1 MANPNPRQIENR
13 ENAVALFGGGPL
25 FPYYFAALGQLKN
38 RVGAQVVTQS
48 NAMLETALTQAE
60 TAEQTK
66 ITAEEAAAGA
76 PLAANVKTERIAEAR
91 KVARQVFYGSD
102 YFKNILP
109 SYKNELAC
117 AIMGATFVT
126 ERRALEEARDKAD
139 KAATDTF
146 SSPDALR
153 ANPFMLEASQLWRRF
168 LYGADTTNSAEH
180 LAALRNNTTEGNA
193 KNVQW
198 FIGQL
203 RALKATLP
211 ENSSIRD
218 LTPNQFAAQFA
229 KTQITN
235 PALYELLRDGVIRD
249 RLRIALGVPSAT
261 AATATTPATY
271 GLTADNLL
279 EKVSAHVTTAARSEE
294 LIRNFSDATTLA
306 TLFPE
311 GTANAV
317 EKREA
322 FKNNLRSELNTAS
335 PKWSLYQLLSNNPLD
350 AAKPDLGTIK
360 NAFAEQIGVANP
372 DELTPDNLFE
382 KLLNHLGESGSPQ
395 ELERAQKLLTNKQIL
410 EAFFP
415 KTVKDFQAK
424 RDAFKEKISG
434 ELNTLLEA
442 RRIPLV
448 NNTYIADS
456 YVTPIATAENKIKDA
471 AEQYTEPYKVLRDAF
486 IASGT
491 PTDAVRATR
500 TTQVTEVET
509 AIARNQNYQIETNAY
524 LDQIGEQLK
533 TWASSAPVGFA
544 PTDPAISNTNYA
556 INVFRTAS
564 AGVNFN
570 ELSDTARQAK
580 IFSAIQQLSTK
591 GNALTT
597 LLNAAPAKQVVADA
611 LGVNADTLTAANLPE
626 KLVEATA
633 AQIEQITDGLRPPA
647 LSAADIAN
655 LTRHI
660 TSLRTVPRP
669 PALSGE
675 QANLANYYATQ
686 IPQRPNV
693 TKALLNA
700 PDRQQL
706 IQTVQADNQSF
717 EQNFQYSNLDV
728 RAQAEIRASAVYAE
742 MLEKQITASDKALA
756 ADPDAADPDNE
767 TLQKNKQQLVTQKNY
782 VDNFRNNVGLYRT
795 SLERADAGLPLIEPA
810 RTPSFGERIWMRL
823 KPSIFNTDSYR
834 RSATILTADQTSPA
848 YTSAD
853 GFKQTIG
860 RTVIDSKND
869 VVEERIRVTD
879 LQGKP
884 VGERLNFVSD
894 PKAFLSAKKEKKQ
907 EDVNGVPTMVEQPS
921 EMENSAVKC
930 LSHGFNNGGM
940 LTYDPAEK
948 KFQLPPPG
956 LNFDKEYYDIKLKR
970 IDDPWVRLLMPIF
983 AKITA
988 VEALAFNTAALAAVI
1003 PFRAL
1008 ASGVSALFDG
1018 DPISIMP
1025 NTKPLLESFRNRSM
1039 SPKEKATNEL
1049 QQALVNLWF
1058 QEKLTEPTT
1067 VTEKDPKTGKDVQ
1080 VPISGLLSKSH
1091 CISADVKKA
1100 KKEITSDGE
1109 GKKVYDAMNAPG
1121 GLLNSL
1127 DAEFNQRLQALEAKQ
1142 DPTKV
1147 NANKAD
1153 NCAQVMADMLK
1164 NRGGSLPPTV
1174 IQNYVNLLEDQL
1186 NRPNSAA
1193 NTSSTVT
1200 VQPGRTRPSI

>member
-25 FPYYFAALGQLKN
+25 FPYYFAALEVLKRKVSDPN
-38 RVGAQVVTQS
+38 I
-48 NAMLETALTQAE
+48 QAE
-60 TAEQTK
+60 AQNILRNEITTARADTERKITEEERTGPRVTDAVRADRIAKAEAKAEQDFN
-66 ITAEEAAAGA
+66 
-76 PLAANVKTERIAEAR
+76 AN
-91 KVARQVFYGSD
+91 
-102 YFKNILP
+102 YFQRVLP
-109 SYKNELAC
+109 TYKNELAC

-146 SSPDALR
+146 SDEASLT

-168 LYGADTTNSAEH
+168 LYGADTTNNAEH

-203 RALKATLP
+203 RDLNATLP
-211 ENSSIRD
+211 ANSSIRD

-235 PALYELLRDGVIRD
+235 PALYTLVRNADTRNRLRD
-249 RLRIALGVPSAT
+249 ALGVPPAT

-279 EKVSAHVTTAARSEE
+279 EKISAHLTTAARAEE
-294 LIRNFSDATTLA
+294 LIGNFSDATILA

-322 FKNNLRSELNTAS
+322 FKNNLTLELNTAS
-335 PKWSLYQLLSNNPLD
+335 PKWSLYTLLKNPQV
-350 AAKPDLGTIK
+350 K
-360 NAFAEQIGVANP
+360 NIIADQIGVANA
-372 DELTPDNLFE
+372 DELTADNLFE
-382 KLLNHLGESGSPQ
+382 KILNHLGESGSP
-395 ELERAQKLLTNKQIL
+395 LEIEKAKELLTNDEVL
-410 EAFFP
+410 ETLYPNTIANY
-415 KTVKDFQAK
+415 QAK
-424 RDAFKEKISG
+424 RDAFKAKIGG
-434 ELNTLLEA
+434 ELNILLEA

-456 YVTPIATAENKIKDA
+456 YVTPIATAANKIKDA
-471 AEQYTEPYKVLRDAF
+471 AGQYIEPYKALREAA
-486 IASGT
+486 ITANPGSG
-491 PTDAVRATR
+491 
-500 TTQVTEVET
+500 VTITNTENL
-509 AIARNQNYQIETNAY
+509 IDGNQNYQPVINPY
-524 LDQIGEQLK
+524 LADIGETLK
-533 TWASSAPVGFA
+533 AWAIEQGFA
-544 PTDPAISNTNYA
+544 PADAAYITNASSTAQQIATANTGYA
-556 INVFRTAS
+556 IAVFKAAS
-564 AGVNFN
+564 NGVNFN
-570 ELSDTARQAK
+570 ELNEDAIRVRL
-580 IFSAIQQLSTK
+580 FSAIQQLSTK
-591 GNALTT
+591 SNVLSHLLATT
-597 LLNAAPAKQVVADA
+597 PVSIKQVVADA
-611 LGVNADTLTAANLPE
+611 LSVNADTLTSTILSE
-626 KLVEATA
+626 KLFKANPATLAAIDDAISSLVPPDTLDEIRNHINTLQNTRRIPLSEA
-633 AQIEQITDGLRPPA
+633 
-647 LSAADIAN
+647 
-655 LTRHI
+655 
-660 TSLRTVPRP
+660 
-669 PALSGE
+669 
-675 QANLANYYATQ
+675 QAKLVNYYAQ

-742 MLEKQITASDKALA
+742 MLEKQITASDKAL
-756 ADPDAADPDNE
+756 AADPDNE

-834 RSATILTADQTSPA
+834 RSAYALTVDQSSAA
-848 YTSAD
+848 YTNSE
-853 GFKQTIG
+853 GFRQTVG
-860 RTVIDSKND
+860 RTVINTKAD

-894 PKAFLSAKKEKKQ
+894 TKAFLSPKKQRKQ
-907 EDVNGVPTMVEQPS
+907 EDVNGVPTMVEKPS
-921 EMENSAVKC
+921 EMEESAVKC
-930 LSHGFNNGGM
+930 LSHAFNNGGL

-948 KFQLPPPG
+948 KFQLQPPG
-956 LNFDKEYYDIKLKR
+956 LNFDKRYYDTTLKK
-970 IDDPWVRLLMPIF
+970 IDDPTVRLLIRVF
-983 AKITA
+983 SAITA
-988 VEALAFNTAALAAVI
+988 VEALAFNATALAISI

-1008 ASGVSALFDG
+1008 ASGVSALFG
-1018 DPISIMP
+1018 GNPIDIMP
-1025 NTKPLLESFRNRSM
+1025 NTRPLLESFRNRVSTQ
-1039 SPKEKATNEL
+1039 KESSTNEL

-1067 VTEKDPKTGKDVQ
+1067 VTQRDPQTGKDVQ
-1080 VPISGLLSKSH
+1080 VPIPGLLSQSH
-1091 CISADVKKA
+1091 CVSADVKKA
-1100 KKEITSDGE
+1100 KQEIISDGE
-1109 GKKVYDAMNAPG
+1109 GKKVYEQMNAKG
-1121 GLLNSL
+1121 GLLKSL
-1127 DAEFNQRLQALEAKQ
+1127 DDEFNQRLQALEAKQ
-1142 DPTKV
+1142 DPTKI
-1147 NANKAD
+1147 NNNKAT
-1153 NCAQVMADMLK
+1153 NCQKVMADMLQ
-1164 NRGGSLPPTV
+1164 NRKGSFPEK
-1174 IQNYVNLLEDQL
+1174 IMKSYINLLQDQL

-1193 NTSSTVT
+1193 STSVT
-1200 VQPGRTRPSI
+1200 VQPGRARP